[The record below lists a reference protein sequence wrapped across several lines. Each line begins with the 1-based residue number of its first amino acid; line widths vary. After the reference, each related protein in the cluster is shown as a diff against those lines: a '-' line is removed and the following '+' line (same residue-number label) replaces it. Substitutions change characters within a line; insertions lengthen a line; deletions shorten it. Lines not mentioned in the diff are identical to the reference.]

1 MHSCIYVGQVRHRRF
16 APRLHTF
23 RYPLFM
29 MLLDLAELPQLFK
42 PYWFWSSRRPA
53 PAWFRRQ
60 DYLGPPHVPLADA
73 LKNLVRERTGK
84 SPQGPIRLLTHLR
97 YFGYGFNP
105 VSFYYCFDAQDEHVE
120 TVVAQVTNTP
130 WGEVFYYVLA
140 EEQNHGTL
148 KKKQYHTEKSFHV
161 SPFMDMEMDYR
172 WYLQPPGK
180 KLVVHIK
187 NYQGGSQLF
196 DATLSLKREEI
207 SSASL
212 AKILL
217 SYPLMTLKVSV
228 AIYYEACK
236 LWLKKIPFHN
246 HPERP

>member
-16 APRLHTF
+16 APQEHTF

-29 MLLDLAELPQLFK
+29 MLLDLAELPQLFD
-42 PYWFWSSRRPA
+42 PYWLWSSRRPA
-53 PAWFRRQ
+53 VAWFCRQ
-60 DYLGPPHVPLADA
+60 DYLGPPDVPLSEAI
-73 LKNLVRERTGK
+73 KTLVQERSGK
-84 SPQGPIRLLTHLR
+84 VPQGPIRLLTHLR

-105 VSFYYCFDAQDEHVE
+105 VSFYYCFDAQDRYVE

-130 WGEVFYYVLA
+130 WGEVFYYVL
-140 EEQNHGTL
+140 EEEHNKGSWE
-148 KKKQYHTEKSFHV
+148 KKQHHTPKSFHV
-161 SPFMDMEMDYR
+161 SPFMGMDMEYR
-172 WYLQPPGK
+172 WYLQSPGK

-187 NYQGGSQLF
+187 NYQGGAKLF
-196 DATLSLKREEI
+196 DATLSLKRKEI

-212 AKILL
+212 SKMLIH
-217 SYPLMTLKVSV
+217 YPLMTLKVTV
-228 AIYYEACK
+228 AIYAQAWK